1 MDNTNKFIKVCR
13 RISDIEYA
21 FECNDQVEWER
32 ESMREELV
40 ELEEEYYMLVNS
52 NQIANDC
59 ENYKLDE

>member
-21 FECNDQVEWER
+21 FECNDQVELER

-52 NQIANDC
+52 NQIANDY